1 MISPGQKAFARLT
14 AADPLPPGR
23 QADPA
28 PEEWRA
34 ELLGRIAAEGAPS
47 AHPRR
52 RARRRTRLVF
62 VAIAALALLALP
74 SYGVARD
81 VIDWVRGEPAP
92 QSVVDEF
99 GTYAPQLGYQ
109 PDSGGVVLVAVDEG
123 DVRLYS
129 TKNDKGSYC
138 LLLRAP
144 GRPSGDGGTCIQPK
158 WAAKPLIAGILGVT
172 AGDSESSTQFIGG
185 RSDHPEARAIRFA
198 DPDGR
203 TISRPIGFDGFFV
216 ASIDVPRSACGGGD
230 WRPTFV
236 VLDANGNEVA
246 SAAITL
252 LFSYASL
259 PGVCGSGPPHPPSV
273 GASREP

>member
-1 MISPGQKAFARLT
+1 MISPGQKAFARLS
-14 AADPLPPGR
+14 AANPLPPGT
-23 QADPA
+23 QANPV
-28 PEEWRA
+28 PQKWRA
-34 ELLGRIAAEGAPS
+34 ELLGRIAAEAPP
-47 AHPRR
+47 ARARKRARPRR
-52 RARRRTRLVF
+52 RLALV
-62 VAIAALALLALP
+62 VIAVVALLAVP

-109 PDSGGVVLVAVDEG
+109 PDSGGAVLVAVDEG

-129 TKNDKGSYC
+129 TYNDKGSYC

-158 WAAKPLIAGILGVT
+158 WAAEPLIAGTLGAT
-172 AGDSESSTQFIGG
+172 GGDDESSTHFIGG
-185 RSDHPEARAIRFA
+185 RSDHPDARSIRFT
-198 DPDGR
+198 DPDGG

-216 ASIDVPRSACGGGD
+216 ASVRVPRSACGAGD

-236 VLDANGNEVA
+236 VLDENGDEVA
-246 SAAITL
+246 RAPITL
-252 LFSYASL
+252 LFSH
-259 PGVCGSGPPHPPSV
+259 PTQRVCSFVPPHPPSV
-273 GASREP
+273 GASRGS

>member
-1 MISPGQKAFARLT
+1 MIWLGQKAFARLS
-14 AADPLPPGR
+14 AANPLPAGT
-23 QADPA
+23 QTGSA
-28 PEEWRA
+28 PEEWRD
-34 ELLGRIAAEGAPS
+34 ELLGRIAAEGALP
-47 AHPRR
+47 ARARR
-52 RARRRTRLVF
+52 RARRRTRLVL
-62 VAIAALALLALP
+62 VAIAALALLSVP

-109 PDSGGVVLVAVDEG
+109 PDSGGAVLVAVDEG

-158 WAAKPLIAGILGVT
+158 WAAEPLIAGTLGAT
-172 AGDSESSTQFIGG
+172 GGDDESSTHFIGG
-185 RSDHPEARAIRFA
+185 RSDHSGARSIRFT
-198 DPDGR
+198 DPDGH
-203 TISRPIGFDGFFV
+203 TISRPIGYDGFFI
-216 ASIDVPRSACGGGD
+216 ASVDVSRSACGAGD

-246 SAAITL
+246 RAAITL
-252 LFSYASL
+252 LFSY
-259 PGVCGSGPPHPPSV
+259 PGQSACSFSPPHPPSV
-273 GASREP
+273 GARRDP